1 MRPSRD
7 TLTFISVILGERQ
20 RILRAH
26 PRRIATVPLAFF
38 LAASCG
44 PPPAPPGPGEAR
56 GLVPDLS
63 GYKVMVLPI
72 QQQYG
77 VPEGLTVDSELAYA
91 LRSRGK
97 AVTWAFPPEIDEAL
111 QRSPGVR
118 VHTNALPVQIFKQ
131 AEVNRIGD
139 PLFGILLRLGGL
151 TGADVALIPVELRY
165 GPEGAYILSIA
176 LVGVRTGRVSYY
188 GVMEGNPGAADDP
201 ASLASVAE
209 VVARTILP
217 LG

>member
-1 MRPSRD
+1 M
-7 TLTFISVILGERQ
+7 
-20 RILRAH
+20 
-26 PRRIATVPLAFF
+26 
-38 LAASCG
+38 
-44 PPPAPPGPGEAR
+44 
-56 GLVPDLS
+56 VPDLS

-72 QQQYG
+72 QQKTG
-77 VPEGLTVDSELAYA
+77 VPEGLTVDSELAHA
-91 LRSRGK
+91 LRTRGN
-97 AVTWAFPPEIDEAL
+97 AVTWAFPPEIDEIL

-118 VHTNALPVQIFKQ
+118 VQTNALPVQVFKQ

-165 GPEGAYILSIA
+165 GPEGSYILSIA
-176 LVGVRTGRVSYY
+176 LVGVRTGRVTYY
-188 GVMEGNPGAADDP
+188 GVMEGNAGAADDP
-201 ASLASVAE
+201 AAMASVAE

>member
-1 MRPSRD
+1 M
-7 TLTFISVILGERQ
+7 
-20 RILRAH
+20 
-26 PRRIATVPLAFF
+26 
-38 LAASCG
+38 
-44 PPPAPPGPGEAR
+44 
-56 GLVPDLS
+56 VPDLS

-72 QQQYG
+72 QQKYG
-77 VPEGLTVDSELAYA
+77 VPEGLTVDSELAHA
-91 LRSRGK
+91 LRTRGS
-97 AVTWAFPPEIDEAL
+97 AVTWAFPPDIDEVL

-118 VHTNALPVQIFKQ
+118 VQTNALPVQVFKQ

-151 TGADVALIPVELRY
+151 TGADVAMIPVELRY
-165 GPEGAYILSIA
+165 GPEGAYILSVA

-188 GVMEGNPGAADDP
+188 GVMEGKAGPADDP
-201 ASLASVAE
+201 AALASVAE

>member
-1 MRPSRD
+1 MDP
-7 TLTFISVILGERQ
+7 LAFISVILRERQ
-20 RILRAH
+20 RKMRAN
-26 PRRIATVPLAFF
+26 PRRVSSVLLVSI

-72 QQQYG
+72 QQKLG
-77 VPEGLTVDSELAYA
+77 VPEGLTVDSELAHA
-91 LRSRGK
+91 LRSRGR
-97 AVTWAFPPEIDEAL
+97 AVTWAFPSDIDEVLA
-111 QRSPGVR
+111 RSPGVR
-118 VHTNALPVQIFKQ
+118 VQTNALPVQIFRQ

-139 PLFGILLRLGGL
+139 PLFGIILRLGGL

-165 GPEGAYILSIA
+165 GPGGAYILSVA

-188 GVMEGNPGAADDP
+188 GVMEGKAGAADDP
-201 ASLASVAE
+201 GALASVAE
-209 VVARTILP
+209 VVARTLLP